1 MGRLPLPPDARARLE
16 MLDRLMSGRSA
27 NGARFVK
34 DAEESDGEG
43 ERNRDREE
51 AGRTDSIDC
60 TQR

>member
-1 MGRLPLPPDARARLE
+1 MGRLPLPPDARARLK

-27 NGARFVK
+27 NGARSVK
-34 DAEESDGEG
+34 DAEEPDDAG